1 MSPELPLKRVAEIK
15 YLGVKVTR
23 NLEDYVSLN
32 VEPLFAILKSK
43 TQTWSRLGV
52 MGRINLIK
60 MILLP
65 KMLYA
70 VWHAPMYIPLKVFKQ
85 MEAILN
91 SFVWGKGRHKL
102 AWHVLKNP
110 ALEGGCSL
118 PDIQDYYVA
127 SQLSHLYY
135 FHTTASQRYR
145 TLVCDKP
152 GSPLHTSIQTILQ
165 KGHCGHKSPRYN
177 TGMLT
182 HHQKIWD
189 IELKKQNRTHI
200 HSYTSLW
207 YNSRLP
213 ELCTKPDPK
222 LWAAYGILIYLS
234 QVLMETGP
242 KNFQTLKEEF
252 SLPNHL
258 LFQYLQLRH
267 AVRAQSADIAI
278 ALDTPPVLN
287 VILGADPTLG

>member
-91 SFVWGKGRHKL
+91 
-102 AWHVLKNP
+102 
-110 ALEGGCSL
+110 
-118 PDIQDYYVA
+118 
-127 SQLSHLYY
+127 
-135 FHTTASQRYR
+135 
-145 TLVCDKP
+145 
-152 GSPLHTSIQTILQ
+152 
-165 KGHCGHKSPRYN
+165 
-177 TGMLT
+177 
-182 HHQKIWD
+182 
-189 IELKKQNRTHI
+189 
-200 HSYTSLW
+200 
-207 YNSRLP
+207 
-213 ELCTKPDPK
+213 
-222 LWAAYGILIYLS
+222 
-234 QVLMETGP
+234 
-242 KNFQTLKEEF
+242 
-252 SLPNHL
+252 
-258 LFQYLQLRH
+258 
-267 AVRAQSADIAI
+267 
-278 ALDTPPVLN
+278 
-287 VILGADPTLG
+287 